1 MDLKTNNFLIDLIRP
16 VQDQYNFGG
25 FSKFVVNA
33 SELSN
38 SELFDEL
45 YNCAVAVEREACI
58 DRAKIE
64 NRKFLASTQVDIE

>member
-1 MDLKTNNFLIDLIRP
+1 VDLKTNNYLVDLIRP

-45 YNCAVAVEREACI
+45 YNCAVAAEREGCI
-58 DRAKIE
+58 QRAKQE
-64 NRKFLASTQVDIE
+64 NMRFLDAS